1 MMLFDVSSG
10 CRGRLQRIAHD
21 HLPLSESECLVLV
34 DGLLQQLS
42 SLNRDP
48 SALPSTF
55 GLGIVSGS
63 IIFRQPGPVPERG
76 VAFPC
81 VQRFFQRFG
90 REICGEG
97 VTDFG
102 CTRGGREAQRCAW
115 TSGGHRLTAFTQRA
129 GPGPEDGLWFGRE
142 IHEEGVADF
151 GYTRRPTA
159 FTQRAGPGPED
170 RLWFLRVELMA

>member
-1 MMLFDVSSG
+1 MHGMMLFDVSSG

-21 HLPLSESECLVLV
+21 HLPLSEAECLVLV

-55 GLGIVSGS
+55 GLGIVNGS
-63 IIFRQPGPVPERG
+63 IIFRQPGPIPGRHT
-76 VAFPC
+76 AFPC

-90 REICGEG
+90 HEICREG

-102 CTRGGREAQRCAW
+102 YTREDRETQRCAW
-115 TSGGHRLTAFTQRA
+115 TSGAHRLTAFTQRA
-129 GPGPEDGLWFGRE
+129 GPGPEDS
-142 IHEEGVADF
+142 
-151 GYTRRPTA
+151 
-159 FTQRAGPGPED
+159 
-170 RLWFLRVELMA
+170 LWFLRVELLA